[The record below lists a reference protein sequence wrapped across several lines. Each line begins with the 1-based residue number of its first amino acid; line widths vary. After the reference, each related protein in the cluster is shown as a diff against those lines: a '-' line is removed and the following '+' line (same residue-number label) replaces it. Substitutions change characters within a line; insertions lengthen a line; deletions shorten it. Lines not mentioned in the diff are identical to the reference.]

1 MFNQKKHKET
11 KEQRIIPDTKV
22 TSDLKVATK
31 PCGRG
36 SPPNPP
42 RGTCVA
48 DEKLCGLCKAALL
61 LFVSSATEKKHS
73 VFVSLCLKIKNSVP
87 ACLCVQKIIKS

>member
-1 MFNQKKHKET
+1 MFNQKTQRNKGT
-11 KEQRIIPDTKV
+11 KVFPDTKV

-87 ACLCVQKIIKS
+87 PCLCVQKIIKS